1 MLEVRRLALLRELHH
16 RGTIAAVAQALHQSP
31 SSVSQQ
37 LSQLEREVGVPLLH
51 KVGRRLQLTPQAEIL
66 VGHAEVIVERLEQ
79 AETDLEQS
87 LQTASGRVRLGVF
100 QSAALALMPQTLILL
115 AAHHPMLRVEM
126 HQREPELAL
135 ADTSIG
141 DFDLVVAEQYP
152 GHAAR
157 WYSRLDRQA
166 LVADRIR
173 LAVPTTGP
181 WAGICELA
189 DAADAVWTMEP
200 DEVASRHWAEQS
212 CRRAGFEPD
221 VRFESTDLRTQID
234 LVASGLAVAFIPELM
249 AKVTP
254 PGVRFLDLPG
264 EPRRQVFTA
273 ARPSMAGNPAVR
285 ACRQA
290 LAEAAAEV
298 PGVAGER

>member
-1 MLEVRRLALLRELHH
+1 MLEIRRLVLLRELHH

-37 LSQLEREVGVPLLH
+37 LSQLQREVGVPLLH
-51 KVGRRLQLTPQAEIL
+51 KVGRRLQMTPQAEIL
-66 VGHAEVIVERLEQ
+66 VGHAEVILERLEQ

-87 LQTASGRVRLGVF
+87 LHTATGRVRLGVF
-100 QSAALALMPQTLILL
+100 QSAALALMPQTLALL
-115 AAHHPMLRVEM
+115 ATQHPMLRVEM
-126 HQREPELAL
+126 HQREPEAAL

-152 GHAAR
+152 GHTAPWHA
-157 WYSRLDRQA
+157 RLDRQE
-166 LVADRIR
+166 LIADRIR

-181 WAGICELA
+181 FAAIRSLT

-212 CRRAGFEPD
+212 CRSAGFEPD

-234 LVASGLAVAFIPELM
+234 LVAAGLAVAFIPELM
-249 AKVTP
+249 ATVVP
-254 PGVRFLDLPG
+254 SGVCFVDLSG
-264 EPRRQVFTA
+264 SPRRQVFTA
-273 ARPSMAGNPAVR
+273 ARPSMADNPAVR
-285 ACRQA
+285 ACRAA
-290 LAEAAAEV
+290 LIQCASNTQ
-298 PGVAGER
+298 